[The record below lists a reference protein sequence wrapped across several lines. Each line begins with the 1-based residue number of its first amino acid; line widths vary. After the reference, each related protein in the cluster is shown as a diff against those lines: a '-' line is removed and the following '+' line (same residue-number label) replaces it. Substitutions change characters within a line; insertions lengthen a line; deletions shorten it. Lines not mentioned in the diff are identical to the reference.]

1 MAGEIFISYR
11 RSDQDKARLLHALL
25 KQRGVD
31 AWYDALVGA
40 GEDWRHK
47 TAQALGAAPIFVLLF
62 SKVASESDDI
72 SKELAAA
79 TFSKK
84 LVIPVRIDDIKP
96 EGAFLYEL
104 ASRNWF
110 DAFEDTEARFEILAD
125 KLAALVKG
133 GPEADVA
140 AFNLGSAQPA
150 PVIKPAARPLFKQPL
165 VLAGIALAAV
175 AVVSIAAMPFLLPN
189 AKPTSVQTQ
198 SQRIAFFGFTTASDD
213 TVASQIAETATSE
226 AFRVFGVQQLEIA
239 ARADTVG
246 VQQKTRIDRAAELGA
261 RFALSGEVN
270 PEVEPGRVGIT
281 MRLEDVAA
289 RTAMW
294 EETLVGD
301 ASAPLTVAASA
312 ATRATEMGSC
322 VVLIASRLGKSSPDK
337 NLPVESAVFCLG
349 RGAARP
355 ETLRA
360 LRKLAQL
367 APRDGDLQGLLAEW
381 LVIGLP
387 SATPAARPA
396 QMAEAEQTV
405 ARAIDLE
412 PNGFHVATVRAYLAS
427 RRQSPAEVETLLTT
441 SLQRAPDG
449 IWETYGHG
457 AVNITYADLLTS
469 VGRTRA
475 ALPYFQTAYETGLF
489 SVALRYGYVVTLAA
503 ASQPEAGNLLLQ
515 TFVRQPS
522 SNGGQALLASAVLL
536 GAGDAEK
543 LLASPPSAISADVVQ
558 CWRDIRKANV
568 SKEQKARTAGAMTV
582 ADCLAGGAITEAA
595 ALASFAALGD
605 LDAAFALA
613 RKQTATIVGIG
624 RGPKPFESLYWPTSR
639 PMRAD
644 PRFLP
649 LVEKEGLMEY
659 WKTSGHGPDFC
670 ETEDVPVC
678 RELKASAKP

>member
-47 TAQALGAAPIFVLLF
+47 TAQALEVAPIFVLLF

-96 EGAFLYEL
+96 AGAFLYEL

-110 DAFEDTEARFEILAD
+110 DAFNDTEARFEILAD

-150 PVIKPAARPLFKQPL
+150 PVIKPAARSLFKQPL

-189 AKPTSVQTQ
+189 AKPTSVQIQ
-198 SQRIAFFGFTTASDD
+198 SQRIAFFGFTAASDD
-213 TVASQIAETATSE
+213 AVASQIAETATSE

-301 ASAPLTVAASA
+301 ASEPLTVAASA

-322 VVLIASRLGKSSPDK
+322 VVLIASRLGKNALDK
-337 NLPVESAVFCLG
+337 NLPVASAVFCLG
-349 RGAARP
+349 RAAVRP

-360 LRKLAQL
+360 MRELAQL

-381 LVIGLP
+381 LLLGLP

-405 ARAIDLE
+405 ARAINLE
-412 PNGFHVATVRAYLAS
+412 PNGFHVANARAYLAS
-427 RRQSPAEVETLLTT
+427 RRQSKAEVETLLTT

-457 AVNITYADLLTS
+457 AVNITYGNFLVS

-475 ALPYFQTAYETGLF
+475 AIPYHQTAYETGLF
-489 SVALRYGYVVTLAA
+489 SVGLRYSYVQTLAA

-515 TFVRQPS
+515 TFARQPS
-522 SNGGQALLASAVLL
+522 SNRGEALLASAVLL
-536 GAGDAEK
+536 GAGNADK
-543 LLASPPSAISADVVQ
+543 LLATPPSAISANVVQ
-558 CWRDIRKANV
+558 CWRDIRTAIKSDNNRAQATGAAKA
-568 SKEQKARTAGAMTV
+568 KACVNDGGLSAGWAV
-582 ADCLAGGAITEAA
+582 G
-595 ALASFAALGD
+595 ALARLGD
-605 LDAAFALA
+605 LDGAFG
-613 RKQTATIVGIG
+613 TYT
-624 RGPKPFESLYWPTSR
+624 GPSSLERSVLSPLFWPTSR
-639 PMRAD
+639 AMRAD

-649 LVEKEGLMEY
+649 LVEKQGLMEY
-659 WKTSGHGPDFC
+659 WRTTKSQPDVC
-670 ETEDVPVC
+670 ETEDVPFC
-678 RELKASAKP
+678 RELKKASKP